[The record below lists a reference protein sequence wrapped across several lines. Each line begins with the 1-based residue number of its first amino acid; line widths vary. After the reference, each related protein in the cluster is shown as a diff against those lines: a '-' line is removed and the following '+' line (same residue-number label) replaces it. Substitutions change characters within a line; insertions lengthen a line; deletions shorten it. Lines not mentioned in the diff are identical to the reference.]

1 MSTDA
6 RNKMKKRL
14 IIAGA
19 VALVLIFTAVVC
31 ILVSRPGKEII
42 DKAEPELPGVVGEF
56 KTLNADSGMIKAAE
70 DDKLILWLDGSTSGI
85 VVESKETGDKFYA
98 VPENA
103 QNDPRA
109 SKNTRNLVSS
119 PVVVTYYSISSQKTI
134 EFDSYSNA
142 TTEDRVTWA
151 PLEDGKGVRVRMVI
165 GREEAARLIPE
176 QISEAGFEALM
187 ERIKEVD
194 GDAAVRQV
202 RALYLK
208 YTYDTANEEQRE
220 KYPALDQ
227 MDIYCLKT
235 SANVYNREELEKY
248 FRNIGYTYE
257 EIDAAYAELGYV
269 SRTEAFACFRMNID
283 YILEDGRLKV
293 DLDAG
298 EIDYDRDIFVLTN
311 LRLLPFF
318 GAGVSGDDGYVF
330 LPDGSGAV
338 IDFNN
343 DGSKKNQLTTG
354 KLYGPD
360 AAETNADRGSQK
372 LEFRYPVFGIKDEG
386 KAILGIVTDGDG
398 VANINCQLG
407 NMIHSYNTSY
417 ADFII
422 CQGAQYESNFA
433 SQENWVQYDRT
444 GYQGHISLEY
454 HFLTGEDADYSGMAM
469 AYQDYLRREVLPDQ
483 TQQNQTM
490 PLMLDTLGTVK
501 NTVRVVGVPSFQS
514 VEVTSYEE
522 AAEMV
527 KELSE
532 AGVGNINLRY
542 QNWYNGGEFNYF
554 STDLNME
561 KAAGSK
567 SDLKKLDQLLQE
579 NGGRLFMDGELMLAD
594 IRKSF
599 DFSYRLSADGVRN
612 LFNKQA
618 YYPLLNIA
626 TMKTMTYY
634 LCVDPAELLSYYE
647 SFSKKYGKL
656 GMENISLGS
665 VGEVLNSNYRKS
677 GYVNRQD
684 AEEIERELLNRA
696 AAAYQ
701 NVLVDSGNAYSFGS
715 ADYILNLPDTN
726 SNYIIEDGSVPFIQ
740 MALHGY
746 ITYAGMPINFA
757 DDYEDSILRCIEY
770 GSVPYFLLC
779 DTEGYV
785 LKNSAENNLYYTA
798 VYEDW
803 KDKLI
808 EAYGRISGA
817 LSGVQEAHMIR
828 HEEVAENLYKSTY
841 DNGTVIY
848 VNYADTEQTAEG
860 VAVPAKDCAVVQKG
874 GDGR

>member
-6 RNKMKKRL
+6 RKKMKKRL

-19 VALVLIFTAVVC
+19 VALVLICTAVVC
-31 ILVSRPGKEII
+31 ILVSRPGKETI
-42 DKAEPELPGVVGEF
+42 DKAAPELPGVVGEF

-98 VPENA
+98 VPENSL
-103 QNDPRA
+103 NDPRA

-187 ERIKEVD
+187 ERVKEVD
-194 GDAAVRQV
+194 GDSAVRQI

-208 YTYDTANEEQRE
+208 YTYETANEEQRE

-235 SANVYNREELEKY
+235 SANIYNREELEKY

-298 EIDYDRDIFVLTN
+298 EIDYDRDLFVLTN

-318 GAGVSGDDGYVF
+318 GAGVTGDEGYVF
-330 LPDGSGAV
+330 IPDGSGAV
-338 IDFNN
+338 INFNN

-417 ADFII
+417 ADFIL

-469 AYQDYLRREVLPDQ
+469 AYQDYLRREVLPNQ
-483 TQQNQTM
+483 TQQDQTM
-490 PLMLDTLGTVK
+490 PLMLETLGTVK
-501 NTVRVVGVPSFQS
+501 NTVRVVGVPSFRS

-522 AAEMV
+522 AAEIV
-527 KELSE
+527 RELSE
-532 AGVGNINLRY
+532 AGIGNINLRY

-554 STDLNME
+554 STSLKME
-561 KAAGSK
+561 SAAGSK
-567 SDLKKLDQLLQE
+567 SDLKELNQLLQE
-579 NGGRLFMDGELMLAD
+579 NGGRLFMDGELMLGD
-594 IRKSF
+594 VREYF

-618 YYPLLNIA
+618 YYPLLNPT

-634 LCVDPAELLSYYE
+634 LCVDPAKLLSYYD

-696 AAAYQ
+696 AAEYQ
-701 NVLVDSGNAYSFGS
+701 NVLVDSGNAYSFDS

-770 GSVPYFLLC
+770 GSVPYFMLC

-785 LKNSAENNLYYTA
+785 LKNSGENNRFYTV

-808 EAYGRISGA
+808 DAYGRISKA
-817 LSGVQEAHMIR
+817 LSGVQDAHMIR

-848 VNYADTEQTAEG
+848 VNYADTEQTADG
-860 VAVPAKDCAVVQKG
+860 VAVPAKDCAVQKG